1 MSPLAVVVA
10 YLAVVIIV
18 VRGPLAFAPE
28 ATADRFRRWFFSTE
42 ARLRLVGIGMLV
54 LMAAP
59 LILTARMTP
68 PAHPDVVW
76 FEALGWLATV
86 AGALVIA
93 LPKPICRLAEA
104 ILVGVPTPVLR
115 VLGVANIAF
124 GLFLAWVAFAVL

>member
-10 YLAVVIIV
+10 YLSVVIIV

-28 ATADRFRRWFFSTE
+28 ATADRLKRWFFTSD
-42 ARLRLVGIGMLV
+42 ARLRFIGVGMIV

-76 FEALGWLATV
+76 LEALGWLVAV
-86 AGALVIA
+86 AGAWVIV

-104 ILVGVPTPVLR
+104 ILVGAPTPVLR

>member
-1 MSPLAVVVA
+1 MSPLAVVLA

-28 ATADRFRRWFFSTE
+28 ATVDRFKRWFFPSV
-42 ARLRLVGIGMLV
+42 ARFRLMGVGMLV
-54 LMAAP
+54 LIAAP

-76 FEALGWLATV
+76 FEALGWLV
-86 AGALVIA
+86 AVGGASVIA
-93 LPKPICRLAEA
+93 LPKPMCRLAEGIFVRA
-104 ILVGVPTPVLR
+104 PTPVLR

-124 GLFLAWVAFAVL
+124 GLFLAWVAVAVL